1 MYRGSGVLVT
11 EPSYYFPII
20 EDAREWGGIVCD
32 DGMFIACDDEVKDHV
47 IARSNLSSAVF
58 GGIGQGISSIV
69 KTTGYSTISQATKF
83 NAVPKTIQKY
93 FTTNNGQALSSSFA
107 VSSLVSSISTFK

>member
-1 MYRGSGVLVT
+1 MRVGFKASSTFARTISIGSSAGVSSITQVGYNYASNEYLGT
-11 EPSYYFPII
+11 QNNLT
-20 EDAREWGGIVCD
+20 
-32 DGMFIACDDEVKDHV
+32 DGV
-47 IARSNLSSAVF
+47 LSSAVF

-93 FTTNNGQALSSSFA
+93 FTTNNGKALSSSFA